1 MHAHDREEELF
12 YVIEGRPTVRT
23 PRGDLKMRPG
33 DFMAFP
39 VGDRGA
45 HQLLNESDAEALV
58 LLLGLDED
66 DEVVYYPESRK
77 VLAGRRRLM
86 MREDRLDYFDGE

>member
-1 MHAHDREEELF
+1 
-12 YVIEGRPTVRT
+12 
-23 PRGDLKMRPG
+23 MRPG

-45 HQLLNESDAEALV
+45 HQLLNESDADALV

-66 DEVVYYPESRK
+66 DEVVVLSR
-77 VLAGRRRLM
+77 LA
-86 MREDRLDYFDGE
+86 